1 MTTPPNHNTADQS
14 GALISLAKQAGFYVH
29 TRDFNNG
36 AGALTMIMTSNDG
49 RDCINITEK
58 LTEFYRLSQHSQSE
72 PIYWE
77 VRHFDTA
84 NQPHTWGE
92 WKKVEPRQHGFT
104 IESRLEEI
112 RDYIASGYKYELRA
126 LYATPQPF
134 PAPAVQSGELP
145 ELPDPLEIFWPDLH
159 HQALGCGIEDRN
171 LHDRYECAEYGWQNG
186 MERAM
191 ECVPDDLYDGDQM
204 REYARQ
210 AIAQTAPA
218 VAGEAVTDGD
228 MAMIEN
234 AIQHLAEDHMDS
246 AVKAIRRLL
255 TRAAPSQGAKH
266 NG

>member
-1 MTTPPNHNTADQS
+1 
-14 GALISLAKQAGFYVH
+14 
-29 TRDFNNG
+29 
-36 AGALTMIMTSNDG
+36 
-49 RDCINITEK
+49 
-58 LTEFYRLSQHSQSE
+58 
-72 PIYWE
+72 
-77 VRHFDTA
+77 
-84 NQPHTWGE
+84 
-92 WKKVEPRQHGFT
+92 
-104 IESRLEEI
+104 
-112 RDYIASGYKYELRA
+112 
-126 LYATPQPF
+126 
-134 PAPAVQSGELP
+134 
-145 ELPDPLEIFWPDLH
+145 
-159 HQALGCGIEDRN
+159 
-171 LHDRYECAEYGWQNG
+171 
-186 MERAM
+186 M